1 MSSGN
6 GKSVAATPREDGG
19 SPYSLDAVTF
29 MIEAATSV
37 SMVIAWELMAHTK
50 SAAKQEELFISR
62 NVE

>member
-1 MSSGN
+1 
-6 GKSVAATPREDGG
+6 
-19 SPYSLDAVTF
+19 